1 MTDHWNVHIERILD
15 IVPEGEGNPQL
26 NAALQNFSQAWNDAP
41 PSEAAL
47 DAAVVDLAGVLNRDV
62 DDMRLS
68 FESFRQKATEES
80 HNEALAN
87 FVGSREALLFG
98 TVIGEVLGLDPVFA
112 ALLSPTGG
120 MVGPGGA
127 SFHVNGGVLG
137 YHGVAHDA
145 GGYLCRRHGIDPGY
159 EYIEDRSG
167 LPCETSPLS
176 GQVSGIAF
184 WFKLLKLGWLNFL
197 AESDPGSLLTPS
209 LESRAAAS
217 DDLPSSAQSSDGVI
231 LDRAELLFLKAL
243 INREFDP
250 MDEALIAEGLR
261 SLQERGYI
269 SGGEEEGYTINDQLV
284 LATAV
289 YFEPQQ
295 RVEASTGAL
304 EDAAGGETLSYYQ
317 WGDIVV
323 EKTNPAPGQIRLA
336 GLQDAGHAAE
346 RLGQVIPL
354 TESDLDALSMS
365 MTEEEF
371 ETAVAHAQAGT
382 IDPGDAIPLESLGGP
397 SPESAND
404 LAGGLGTGRLAGSI
418 RVQQFD
424 GRNPGAARD
433 MKFFQGAQGTWL
445 VSRDSQNAGRVDVSL
460 ATPQALAVISEQ

>member
-15 IVPEGEGNPQL
+15 IVPTGEGLPDL
-26 NAALQNFSQAWNDAP
+26 NAALQNFSQAWNAAP
-41 PSEAAL
+41 QSEAAL

-62 DDMRLS
+62 DEMRLA
-68 FESFRQKATEES
+68 FEDFRQTATEES
-80 HNEALAN
+80 HNKALAS
-87 FVGSREALLFG
+87 FAGSREALLFG

-127 SFHVNGGVLG
+127 SYHVKGGVLG

-159 EYIEDRSG
+159 EYIENRSG
-167 LPCETSPLS
+167 LPCETSPLA
-176 GQVSGIAF
+176 GQVSGIGF
-184 WFKLLKLGWLNFL
+184 WFKRLKLGWLNFL
-197 AESDPGSLLTPS
+197 AESDPGSLINPS
-209 LESRAAAS
+209 LESATPAA
-217 DDLPSSAQSSDGVI
+217 DEPLSSAQSSDGVI
-231 LDRAELLFLKAL
+231 LDRAELLFLRAL
-243 INREFDP
+243 ITRDSDP
-250 MDEALIAEGLR
+250 IDEELIAEGLR
-261 SLQERGYI
+261 SLQERGYV
-269 SGGEEEGYTINDQLV
+269 SGSAEEGYTINDQLV

-289 YFEPQQ
+289 YLEPQQ

-304 EDAAGGETLSYYQ
+304 EDAAGGEKLAYYQ
-317 WGDIVV
+317 AGDFIV
-323 EKTNPAPGQIRLA
+323 EKTNPAPGKIRLA
-336 GLQDAGHAAE
+336 GLKDAGHAAE

-354 TESDLDALSMS
+354 AESDLEALSMS
-365 MTEEEF
+365 MAEEDF
-371 ETAVAHAQAGT
+371 ETAVAEAQAGT

-404 LAGGLGTGRLAGSI
+404 LAESLGSGRLLGSI
-418 RVQQFD
+418 RVQKFD

-460 ATPQALAVISEQ
+460 ATPQTLEVINKQ

>member
-1 MTDHWNVHIERILD
+1 MTDHWNVGIERILD
-15 IVPEGEGNPQL
+15 IVPDGEGLEQL
-26 NAALQNFSQAWNDAP
+26 NAALQNLLEAWNATPQSD
-41 PSEAAL
+41 AAL
-47 DAAVVDLAGVLNRDV
+47 DAAVVALAQVLNRDV
-62 DDMRLS
+62 DDMRLE
-68 FESFRQKATEES
+68 FEDFRQTATEES
-80 HNEALAN
+80 HNKALAN

-98 TVIGEVLGLDPVFA
+98 TVIGEVLGLDPIFA

-159 EYIEDRSG
+159 EYIEERSG
-167 LPCETSPLS
+167 LPCETSPLA

-209 LESRAAAS
+209 LESSAAAA
-217 DDLPSSAQSSDGVI
+217 DDLPSSAESSDGVI

-250 MDEALIAEGLR
+250 MDEALITEGLR

-269 SGGEEEGYTINDQLV
+269 NGNEEEGYTINDQLV

-289 YFEPQQ
+289 YLEPQQ
-295 RVEASTGAL
+295 RVEATTGAL

-323 EKTNPAPGQIRLA
+323 EKTNPAPGKIRLA
-336 GLQDAGHAAE
+336 GLKDAGHAAE

-354 TESDLDALSMS
+354 AESDLEALSMS

-371 ETAVAHAQAGT
+371 ETAVAEAKAGA
-382 IDPGDAIPLESLGGP
+382 IDLGDPIPLESLGGP
-397 SPESAND
+397 SPESAVD
-404 LAGGLGTGRLAGSI
+404 LAESLGSGRVVGAV
-418 RVQQFD
+418 RMQKFD
-424 GRNPGAARD
+424 GRNPAGSRD
-433 MKFFQGAQGTWL
+433 LKFFQGVQGTWL

-460 ATPQALAVISEQ
+460 ATPEALEVVW

>member
-1 MTDHWNVHIERILD
+1 MSDPWNVNIKRILD
-15 IVPEGEGNPQL
+15 IVPEGEGSPQL
-26 NAALQNFSQAWNDAP
+26 NAALQNLIQAWSAQP

-47 DAAVVDLAGVLNRDV
+47 DSAVVGLAGTLNRDP
-62 DDMRLS
+62 DEMRLR
-68 FESFRQKATEES
+68 FEDFRQTATEES
-80 HNEALAN
+80 HNQAPAS
-87 FVGSREALLFG
+87 FAGSREALLFG

-120 MVGPGGA
+120 MVGPGSA

-159 EYIEDRSG
+159 EYINDRSG
-167 LPCETSPLS
+167 LPCETSPLA

-184 WFKLLKLGWLNFL
+184 WFRLLKLGWLNFL
-197 AESDPGSLLTPS
+197 AESDPGSLVTPS
-209 LESRAAAS
+209 LEAS
-217 DDLPSSAQSSDGVI
+217 AQPADDLPSSAESSDGVI

-243 INREFDP
+243 ISRESDP
-250 MDEALIAEGLR
+250 MDEDLVAEGLR
-261 SLQERGYI
+261 SLQKRGYV
-269 SGGEEEGYTINDQLV
+269 SGSEEEGYTVNDQLV
-284 LATAV
+284 MATAV
-289 YFEPQQ
+289 YLEPQQ
-295 RVEASTGAL
+295 RVEASAGPL

-323 EKTNPAPGQIRLA
+323 EKTNPAPGKIRLA
-336 GLQDAGHAAE
+336 GLNDVGHAAE

-354 TESDLDALSMS
+354 AESDLDGLSMS

-371 ETAVAHAQAGT
+371 ETAVGEAQVRT
-382 IDPGDAIPLESLGGP
+382 IDPGDPIALESLGGP
-397 SPESAND
+397 SPESAVD
-404 LAGGLGTGRLAGSI
+404 LAGSLASGRLAGAI
-418 RVQQFD
+418 RVQKFD
-424 GRNPGAARD
+424 GRNPAGTRD

-460 ATPQALAVISEQ
+460 ATPEALREIGRQ

>member
-1 MTDHWNVHIERILD
+1 MTDHWNVNIERILD
-15 IVPEGEGNPQL
+15 IVPEGEGLDQL
-26 NAALQNFSQAWNDAP
+26 NLALQNFLAAWNSAP
-41 PSEAAL
+41 QSEAAL
-47 DAAVVDLAGVLNRDV
+47 EAAVVTLAQVLNRDV
-62 DDMRLS
+62 DEIRLE
-68 FESFRQKATEES
+68 FEDFRQTATEES
-80 HNEALAN
+80 HNKALAS

-159 EYIEDRSG
+159 EYIEERSG
-167 LPCETSPLS
+167 LPCETSPLA

-209 LESRAAAS
+209 LESSAAAV
-217 DDLPSSAQSSDGVI
+217 DELPSSAQSSDGVI

-261 SLQERGYI
+261 SLQERGYV
-269 SGGEEEGYTINDQLV
+269 SGSEEEGYTINDQLV

-289 YFEPQQ
+289 YLEPQQ
-295 RVEASTGAL
+295 RVEAASGAL

-323 EKTNPAPGQIRLA
+323 EKTNPAPGKIRLA
-336 GLQDAGHAAE
+336 GLKDAGHAAE

-354 TESDLDALSMS
+354 AESDLEALSMS

-371 ETAVAHAQAGT
+371 ETAVAEAQART
-382 IDPGDAIPLESLGGP
+382 IDPGDPIPLESLGGP
-397 SPESAND
+397 APESAVD
-404 LAGGLGTGRLAGSI
+404 LAESLASGRLTGNI

-424 GRNPGAARD
+424 GRNPAGSRD
-433 MKFFQGAQGTWL
+433 LKFFQGPQGTWL

-460 ATPQALAVISEQ
+460 AAPEALEVVR